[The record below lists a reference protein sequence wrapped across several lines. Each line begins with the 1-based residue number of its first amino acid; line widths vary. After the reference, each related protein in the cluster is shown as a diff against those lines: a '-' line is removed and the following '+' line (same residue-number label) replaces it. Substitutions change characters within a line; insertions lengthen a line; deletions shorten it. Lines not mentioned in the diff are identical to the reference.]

1 MAWTVNCICKKLS
14 NYILTAIQ
22 DHWVRS
28 DGAQA
33 TREDLMVALSEL
45 DYIMIK
51 AEYAKETLDSRL
63 DKNAAYIHNCK

>member
-1 MAWTVNCICKKLS
+1 MSRNCGYDF
-14 NYILTAIQ
+14 NAMQ

-33 TREDLMVALSEL
+33 TRDDLMVALSEL

-51 AEYAKETLDSRL
+51 AEYAKETIESRL
-63 DKNAAYIHNCK
+63 DKTLHMFRVYDIMSS